1 MTIAA
6 HLFIFPYMKE
16 TEQTKAYYFFDEAG
30 DTTILGRKGVNL
42 VDSGLASKVFMVGYL
57 ETKEPQKL
65 TRAITSLHKEICED
79 DFYSGIPSME
89 KTRIAFHAAKDC
101 AEIRDRVFHLLK
113 MLDFTYYCI
122 VLRKKEVFFRSRFDF
137 KDTAIYKYAVENLLE
152 NRLHLYSDID
162 CYFSS
167 LGNVVRKDTM
177 QSAINSAIERFKAKW
192 NRENSSS
199 IRFFI
204 QQSKE
209 RPLLQASDY
218 VLWTI
223 QRAYEKGDFR
233 YYNYLKDKICFVH
246 DILDTRRLS
255 SNYYTPKN
263 PLDKKIDPV

>member
-1 MTIAA
+1 
-6 HLFIFPYMKE
+6 MKE
-16 TEQTKAYYFFDEAG
+16 TEQIKAYYFFDEAG

-42 VDSGLASKVFMVGYL
+42 VDCGLASKVFMVGYL
-57 ETKEPQKL
+57 ETKDPHKL
-65 TRAITSLHKEICED
+65 TTAITGLHKEICED
-79 DFYSGIPSME
+79 PFYIDVPSME
-89 KTRIAFHAAKDC
+89 KTRVAFHAAKDC

-113 MLDFTYYCI
+113 TLDFTYYCI
-122 VLRKKEVFFRSRFDF
+122 VLRKKEDFFRNRFDF
-137 KDTAIYKYAVENLLE
+137 KDTEIYKYAVKNLLE
-152 NRLHLYSDID
+152 NRLHLYSEID

-177 QSAINSAIERFKAKW
+177 QSAINAAIEQFKTKW
-192 NRENSSS
+192 NKENSSS
-199 IRFFI
+199 IRLFI

-223 QRAYEKGDFR
+223 QRAFEKGDFR
-233 YYNYLKDKICFVH
+233 YYNYLKEKIKLVH
-246 DILDTRRLS
+246 DILGMKSSS

>member
-1 MTIAA
+1 
-6 HLFIFPYMKE
+6 MKK

-42 VDSGLASKVFMVGYL
+42 VESGLASKVFMVGYL
-57 ETKEPQKL
+57 ETK
-65 TRAITSLHKEICED
+65 
-79 DFYSGIPSME
+79 
-89 KTRIAFHAAKDC
+89 
-101 AEIRDRVFHLLK
+101 
-113 MLDFTYYCI
+113 
-122 VLRKKEVFFRSRFDF
+122 
-137 KDTAIYKYAVENLLE
+137 YAVENLLE
-152 NRLHLYSDID
+152 NRLHLYSEID

-192 NRENSSS
+192 NKENSSS
-199 IRFFI
+199 IRIFI

-233 YYNYLKDKICFVH
+233 YYNYLKEKICLVH

>member
-1 MTIAA
+1 
-6 HLFIFPYMKE
+6 MKK

-42 VDSGLASKVFMVGYL
+42 VESGLASKVFMVGYP
-57 ETKEPQKL
+57 ETKNPQQL
-65 TRAITSLHKEICED
+65 TKEITALHNEICND
-79 DFYSGIPSME
+79 DFYSEIPSME
-89 KTRIAFHAAKDC
+89 KTRVAFHAAKDC

-113 MLDFTYYCI
+113 TLDFTYYCI
-122 VLRKKEVFFRSRFDF
+122 VLRKKETFFRNHFDF
-137 KDTAIYKYAVENLLE
+137 KDTAIYKYAVEHLLE
-152 NRLHLYSDID
+152 NRLHFYSEID

-167 LGNVVRKDTM
+167 LGNVVRKETM
-177 QSAINSAIERFKAKW
+177 QSAINSAIDRFKAKW
-192 NRENSSS
+192 NKENSNS
-199 IRFFI
+199 IRIFI

-233 YYNYLKDKICFVH
+233 YYNYLKEKISLVH
-246 DILDTRRLS
+246 DILDVKPS
-255 SNYYTPKN
+255 SKNYYTPKN